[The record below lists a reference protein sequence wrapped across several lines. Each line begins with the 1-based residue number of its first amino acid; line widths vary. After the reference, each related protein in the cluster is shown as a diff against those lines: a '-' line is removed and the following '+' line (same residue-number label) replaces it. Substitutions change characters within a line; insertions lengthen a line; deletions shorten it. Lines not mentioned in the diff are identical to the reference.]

1 MIQQRFTYVWWYL
14 FCWYLSVTFPCTQ
27 EAISP
32 RKDPIPAN
40 LLCQCC
46 ALQPFRKGAEQCEKR
61 EKKHKGKKI
70 LKACFRS
77 TI

>member
-1 MIQQRFTYVWWYL
+1 M
-14 FCWYLSVTFPCTQ
+14 TFPCSQ

-40 LLCQCC
+40 VLCQYY
-46 ALQPFRKGAEQCEKR
+46 ASQPFRKGAEQREKR
-61 EKKHKGKKI
+61 ERKHRDKKI
-70 LKACFRS
+70 LRSYFRS